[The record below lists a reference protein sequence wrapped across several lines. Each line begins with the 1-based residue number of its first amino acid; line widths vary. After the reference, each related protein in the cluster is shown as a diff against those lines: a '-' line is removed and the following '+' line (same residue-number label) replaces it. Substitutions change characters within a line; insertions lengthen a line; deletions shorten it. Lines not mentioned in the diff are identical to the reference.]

1 MASLISP
8 PCHSFETSSK
18 LASGVCLRRNNN
30 TAQLLR
36 YLWNRIVSARGHCVN
51 QPLRASMPQVQ
62 PISLFSVWFESIQPM
77 LNFGPSEPLK
87 LSRMEALVAVLAH
100 FGCASVAEIGPL
112 QANKKHSFHNW
123 RGKERREA
131 LSIWGA
137 ERSRRGAEAST
148 ARFWGMRR
156 AELHKRD

>member
-1 MASLISP
+1 
-8 PCHSFETSSK
+8 
-18 LASGVCLRRNNN
+18 
-30 TAQLLR
+30 
-36 YLWNRIVSARGHCVN
+36 
-51 QPLRASMPQVQ
+51 MPQVL

-131 LSIWGA
+131 LSISGA

>member
-1 MASLISP
+1 MAWLISP

-36 YLWNRIVSARGHCVN
+36 YLWNPIVSARGHCVH

-87 LSRMEALVAVLAH
+87 LSRMEGLVAVPGH
-100 FGCASVAEIGPL
+100 FGYASSG
-112 QANKKHSFHNW
+112 
-123 RGKERREA
+123 
-131 LSIWGA
+131 
-137 ERSRRGAEAST
+137 
-148 ARFWGMRR
+148 
-156 AELHKRD
+156 